1 MPTMKAAT
9 NISAGL
15 DSRSRKRTIQSVMAS
30 QRIEK
35 ASGMTRVRTK
45 ILHEDENRQNQTHKP
60 QGSVLTV
67 IQRPGRKERGIR
79 NARQIMKVGGVAR
92 NVPKGFG
99 PSKGRVERN
108 VRR

>member
-30 QRIEK
+30 QRTEK
-35 ASGMTRVRTK
+35 ANGMIRVRMK
-45 ILHEDENRQNQTHKP
+45 ILHEDETRQDQTPKP

-67 IQRPGRKERGIR
+67 LQRPGRKE
-79 NARQIMKVGGVAR
+79 
-92 NVPKGFG
+92 
-99 PSKGRVERN
+99 
-108 VRR
+108 